1 MLKGVYILIIPPTLQ
16 PTYQTPW
23 LRCRET
29 ANEQREPQVLH
40 FLKKINI
47 QPPREVYPEAAIS
60 DFRLTV
66 FKLSS
71 KLLLKGNL
79 SDKKAWLNNQITV
92 VPFSEQLPEQ
102 EFFRKTSM

>member
-1 MLKGVYILIIPPTLQ
+1 MLKEVYILIVPPTLQ

-29 ANEQREPQVLH
+29 VNEQREPQALH

-47 QPPREVYPEAAIS
+47 QPPGEVYPEAAIS
-60 DFRLTV
+60 DFRLTL

-79 SDKKAWLNNQITV
+79 SDKKSLVKQSDHSGS
-92 VPFSEQLPEQ
+92 F
-102 EFFRKTSM
+102 